1 MKLET
6 RLETGDYTITLTQSE
21 AMNLF
26 EALLQAEHNDWTNG
40 SCEDITIE
48 ITEELY

>member
-6 RLETGDYTITLTQSE
+6 RLETGDYTISLTQSD

-26 EALLQAEHNDWTNG
+26 EALMHAKHNKWTKG
-40 SCEDITIE
+40 ACEDITIE
-48 ITEELY
+48 IIEEPY